1 MHALNVPYPCTEAP
15 QPADIVLFINTFR
28 GSPVTEFEVTD
39 VRYLITKFGY
49 LSCRVL
55 LVTCMS
61 LDFFLVHP
69 RM

>member
-1 MHALNVPYPCTEAP
+1 M
-15 QPADIVLFINTFR
+15 
-28 GSPVTEFEVTD
+28 TEFEVTD

-55 LVTCMS
+55 LVTSMS